1 MVQDRQ
7 YKTVKRWI
15 LGRLGRATRCAQR
28 VLGMNT
34 RVEAC
39 MGLEAILARF
49 RAYSLLRVQM
59 YLMENTETRL
69 KLGIILSKVCAEKYR

>member
-15 LGRLGRATRCAQR
+15 LGRLRRATRRASI

-34 RVEAC
+34 RAGAC
-39 MGLEAILARF
+39 MGLEAILERF
-49 RAYSLLRVQM
+49 MA
-59 YLMENTETRL
+59 
-69 KLGIILSKVCAEKYR
+69 